1 MTPVDLIDYTDS
13 DEKIPSSVLEQAPAE
28 KVEVNSWKILSAYF
42 LDFMAITTITVM
54 TCAFLKF
61 SFNTFMVTSNLQHAF
76 EKIPFSTFTIN
87 FLPAFFMSY
96 FFFSY
101 FFNHGQTWGMSVMRN
116 RIEMKELNVRSSL
129 VWAMFSSS
137 IMMTG
142 GLSFLLSYKWM
153 QKKGWG
159 DFQHHDHLY
168 FDLMQERLSSPLN
181 LVELTSVSA
190 KAQETVTE
198 EENYNKAA

>member
-1 MTPVDLIDYTDS
+1 MTPIDLIDYADS
-13 DEKIPSSVLEQAPAE
+13 AEKIPAYVLEQAPAE

-42 LDFMAITTITVM
+42 LDFTAITATTIM
-54 TCAFLKF
+54 TCGFLKL
-61 SFNTFMVTSNLQHAF
+61 SFNSFMVTGKLQHAF
-76 EKIPFSTFTIN
+76 EEIPFSTLTIN

-101 FFNHGQTWGMSVMRN
+101 FFNHGQTWGMSVMKN
-116 RIEMKELNVRSSL
+116 RIEMKETNFSSSFL
-129 VWAMFSSS
+129 WAMFSSA

-142 GLSFLLSYKWM
+142 GLSFLFTYKWM

-159 DFQHHDHLY
+159 EFQKNDHLY
-168 FDLMQERLSSPLN
+168 FDLMQERLSSTVD
-181 LVELTSVSA
+181 LVKLTNVTA

-198 EENYNKAA
+198 EESYGKAA